1 LFIDISIFLYFR
13 EQVEKGLTFLGFLV
27 TENRVKPETTPVI
40 QQLMK
45 ANIRTVM
52 VTGKAI
58 VKKRRGNGTLIL
70 QDTEQPIRCLCW
82 TTHS

>member
-1 LFIDISIFLYFR
+1 MFIEISIFLYFR

-58 VKKRRGNGTLIL
+58 VKKRRG
-70 QDTEQPIRCLCW
+70 P
-82 TTHS
+82 